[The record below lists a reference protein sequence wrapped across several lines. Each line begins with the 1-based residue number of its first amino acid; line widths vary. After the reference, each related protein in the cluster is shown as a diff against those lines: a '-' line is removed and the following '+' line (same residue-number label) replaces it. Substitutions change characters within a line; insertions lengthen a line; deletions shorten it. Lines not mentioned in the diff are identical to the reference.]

1 MVEKVQNVVKAN
13 KAKKWPAQ
21 IGDPFWNARVS
32 QMCGEIIP
40 YQYEVLNDQA
50 EGVPESHAIENFRI
64 AAGLSE
70 GEYHG
75 MLFQDSD
82 VAKWIE
88 AAAYSLRIRENEE
101 LEKKIDEVVGILEKA
116 QKPDGYLNTYYTC
129 VHPEE
134 RLKNIA
140 HGHEMYCAGH
150 LAEAAVALAQA
161 AGKTALLDI
170 VERYIG
176 FLMANIG
183 PEPGMLHICPGH
195 PELELALYKL
205 YQYTGKKEYLDF
217 MEYLLLERGKQPSFF
232 LTDPGF
238 GEQYHDK
245 WFGLEY
251 HQAHLPLLEQKE
263 AKGHAVRAMYLYAGL
278 ADLAYE
284 KKDPEMMHVLDSLWE
299 DVTEK
304 KMYLTGAVGSDEHGE
319 CFSVAYD
326 LPADRAYAETCASIG
341 LIFWARRMLRLRL
354 DSRYGDVMET
364 ALYNGAISGMSSD
377 GKTYFYVNPLMMIP
391 EQAENRYDLRHVK
404 PERAAWF
411 GCACCPPNLARLTA
425 SLPAYICDYD
435 PEKKELDVHLY
446 IGGIISP
453 DGAGFRFDVSGNY
466 AEEGKMTFRYCGEP
480 EELTLR
486 LRLPGWSRHTSLL
499 LGGKKQEIYENAGY
513 AEIRRKWLPG
523 DILEME
529 FDITPGFVYA
539 HPSVASAAGRAAVR
553 KGPFVYCLEEA
564 DNGPDL
570 NALTVTGFCTDENQ
584 DGFSGSETGG
594 SFGARVYLTGFRE
607 KPLSGGKLYSDI
619 PPLRE
624 AVTLCAVPYYTWGN
638 RGKGEMLVW
647 FRK

>member
-411 GCACCPPNLARLTA
+411 GCACCPPNLARLFS
-425 SLPAYICDYD
+425 SLEEYIFTENDNT
-435 PEKKELDVHLY
+435 LFINQY
-446 IGGIISP
+446 IGAQVNCDKADITITSDYTNSGKISVFVDMKTP
-453 DGAGFRFDVSGNY
+453 FKLA
-466 AEEGKMTFRYCGEP
+466 
-480 EELTLR
+480 LR
-486 LRLPGWSRHTSLL
+486 IPGWCDHFKLSESY
-499 LGGKKQEIYENAGY
+499 EIRNGY
-513 AEIRRKWLPG
+513 AFITICKSTEI
-523 DILEME
+523 DIQFEMKTKL
-529 FDITPGFVYA
+529 IKCSNRVRANIGK
-539 HPSVASAAGRAAVR
+539 AAVMR
-553 KGPFVYCLEEA
+553 GPFVYCIEEA
-564 DNGPDL
+564 DNGKNLHLLRLDKEPD
-570 NALTVTGFCTDENQ
+570 FRFEN
-584 DGFSGSETGG
+584 GMIFAKGI
-594 SFGARVYLTGFRE
+594 RE
-607 KPLSGGKLYSDI
+607 REDDRLYAEYTAPEYEKCVI
-619 PPLRE
+619 KFI
-624 AVTLCAVPYYTWGN
+624 PYYKWGN
-638 RGKGEMLVW
+638 RGENEMSVYI
-647 FRK
+647 RI